1 MGSSQSQQKP
11 GTGMAG
17 MFGQSAPSSG
27 MFGQSAPSSGMFGQ
41 SAPQG
46 QSQSSGS
53 WFGGRKRKSKGKK
66 KNNRKTKRRM

>member
-1 MGSSQSQQKP
+1 MGSSQSQQKQ

-27 MFGQSAPSSGMFGQ
+27 MFGQSAP
-41 SAPQG
+41 QG
-46 QSQSSGS
+46 QSSS

>member
-1 MGSSQSQQKP
+1 MGIGSSQSQQKL
-11 GTGMAG
+11 GTGMTG

-41 SAPQG
+41 SQP
-46 QSQSSGS
+46 QSSS

-66 KNNRKTKRRM
+66 KNNCKTKRRR